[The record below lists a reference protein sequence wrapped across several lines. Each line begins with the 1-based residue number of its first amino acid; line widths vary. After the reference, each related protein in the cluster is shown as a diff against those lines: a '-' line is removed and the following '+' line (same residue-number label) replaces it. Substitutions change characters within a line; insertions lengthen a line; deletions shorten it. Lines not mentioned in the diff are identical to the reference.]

1 MIHVLATVELQPGRR
16 EAFLAE
22 FHRIVPLV
30 RAERGCLEYGP
41 AIDATTDIAAQQAF
55 GENVVM
61 VVEKWQ
67 DLESLKAHLTAPHMV
82 EYRPKVKPLIVQS
95 KLQILQPA

>member
-1 MIHVLATVELQPGRR
+1 MIHVLATVELHPGQR

-22 FHRIVPLV
+22 FQRIVPLV

-41 AIDATTDIAAQQAF
+41 AIDAETDIAAQQRL
-55 GENVVM
+55 GENVMV

-67 DLESLKAHLTAPHMV
+67 DLESLQAHLTAPHMV